1 MKRLPVMIHFLYY
14 QMPAILMA
22 ALIFIV
28 SSMEKIP
35 VIELTFRWEDKL
47 LHAIAYAILAFLT
60 SRALYYQNIKST
72 WRKNAV
78 VLAVVFAALYGI
90 SDEIHQYFVPGR
102 MMDFWDF
109 VADVIGGGSGGGLFL
124 LLIRQKNVVVE

>member
-1 MKRLPVMIHFLYY
+1 MNRLSAVTHFIYY
-14 QMPAILMA
+14 QMPAIAMA
-22 ALIFIV
+22 SAIFIV

-60 SRALYYQNIKST
+60 ARAFYYQDGKPA
-72 WRKNAV
+72 WRRNAV
-78 VLAVVFAALYGI
+78 LLAIAFAAFYGI

-109 VADVIGGGSGGGLFL
+109 VADFVGGLIGSGVFYL
-124 LLIRQKNVVVE
+124 LTGQKSIVVE